1 MDRSYRLR
9 MENKLNDGILTV
21 DIIASC
27 IAKNELK
34 INKLAYGIKR
44 YSNYNNNTFVE
55 DDRQLKLDE
64 LIAYRQPFVDVL
76 IKRCHMSLD
85 EVKSVV
91 DIVKE
96 KNIPT
101 KAVIDKVRVM
111 LISGNYWLDS

>member
-1 MDRSYRLR
+1 

-27 IAKNELK
+27 ITKNELK
-34 INKLAYGIKR
+34 INKLAYEIKR

-64 LIAYRQPFVDVL
+64 MIAYRQPFVDVL
-76 IKRCHMSLD
+76 MKRCHMSLD
-85 EVKSVV
+85 EVRGAVNN
-91 DIVKE
+91 IKE

-101 KAVIDKVRVM
+101 MAVCDRVRSM
-111 LISGNYWLDS
+111 ILSDTYWLDGCC